1 MKRNLLTRFG
11 EIDNIEIPSV
21 VKAGSIPIRE
31 SYSER
36 NKFINISGKIL
47 TVNRINRFNT
57 REFVRTIIQ
66 LRKNYLDKII
76 YLPNAGLIYDYPIL
90 FYLGIDVL
98 DDLPIRILGDDKCI
112 TEFGILEG
120 ENCLEKNMKEK
131 ERMVERIK
139 LSLENSKFRELVEGY
154 SMTSFGVEALRIS
167 DMLFYGD
174 IEPFLDFRER
184 DVRANNIESIYRPEI
199 EYFRRRVKNLRQTSQ
214 NLLLIPCSA
223 IKPYSQ
229 SKTHKIL
236 HSRIYPFLSGIQEV
250 IVTSPLGLVPRELEN
265 FFPVK
270 NYDIPV
276 TGYWFK
282 DEKEM
287 LHNLAIEFFQNKK
300 YDNVFFILS
309 KEESE
314 FLDIF
319 PNAEGIIGNLNFENS
334 EKIQKIISSRDI
346 KKDRNQKR
354 KIEFSNILRYLYDID
369 IEPSDLKIEDEG
381 NRSFVKTGKEILLKK
396 TVAGVSMEKGLGEL
410 LYRSGKRFI
419 EVSGKFQG
427 DSVYIPGIVSISSDV
442 RPGNEIVLVY
452 NGEII
457 GKGISQLSILDL
469 QIQKK
474 GLGISQV
481 SYFPKE
487 K

>member
-1 MKRNLLTRFG
+1 MKRYLLTRFG

-21 VKAGSIPIRE
+21 IKAGSISIKE
-31 SYSER
+31 IYSER
-36 NKFINISGKIL
+36 NKPINISGKIL
-47 TVNRINRFNT
+47 IVNRINRYNT
-57 REFVRTIIQ
+57 KEFVKTIIQ
-66 LRKNYLDKII
+66 LRKKYWDKII

-90 FYLGIDVL
+90 FYLGIDIL
-98 DDLPIRILGDDKCI
+98 DDLPIRIFGNDKCI
-112 TEFGILEG
+112 TEFGIFKG

-154 SMTSFGVEALRIS
+154 SMTSFGAEALRIS
-167 DMLFYGD
+167 DMLFYED
-174 IEPFLDFRER
+174 IEPFLDFRDR
-184 DVRANNIESIYRPEI
+184 SIRANNIESIYRPEI
-199 EYFRRRVKNLRQTSQ
+199 EYFRRRVKYLRQTSK

-270 NYDIPV
+270 NYNIPV

-287 LHNLAIEFFQNKK
+287 LHNLAKDFFRDKK

-309 KEESE
+309 KAESE

-334 EKIQKIISSRDI
+334 EKIQKIISYHDI

-354 KIEFSNILRYLYDID
+354 KNEFSNIIKYLYDID
-369 IEPSDLKIEDEG
+369 IDPSSLLIKDEG
-381 NRSFVKTGKEILLKK
+381 NRTFILVNSFSLLKR
-396 TVAGVSMEKGLGEL
+396 TIAGISMEKHLGEL
-410 LYRSGKRFI
+410 LLSKNKRI
-419 EVSGKFQG
+419 VEINGKFKG
-427 DSVYIPGIVSISSDV
+427 PNIYLPGIKYISDDI
-442 RPGNEIVLVY
+442 RPGDEVAVIFD
-452 NGEII
+452 GQII
-457 GKGISQLSILDL
+457 GRGISELSRIDLINATKGI
-469 QIQKK
+469 
-474 GLGISQV
+474 GISDV
-481 SYFPKE
+481 SYF
-487 K
+487 